1 LQHQRKPE
9 KKEHTMSLVIEKA
22 LNAVDEADAERDTA
36 LLAQD
41 EGKAVERKQ
50 DIAAKATAMTGT
62 TTVTDRL
69 KEQSKQRSRK
79 TPERAAKDAARKAA
93 RQPAKPKP
101 VKRSVRGAGN
111 GSGPVARITESWVG
125 KDRKEVAIKDH
136 VAHGEFVGIVKGRWT
151 RKAKDQL
158 IPMVTLILDKPQDKD
173 KPRHN
178 APAAE
183 CVHVK

>member
-1 LQHQRKPE
+1 
-9 KKEHTMSLVIEKA
+9 MSLVIEKA
-22 LNAVDEADAERDTA
+22 LNAVDEADAAERDAA

-41 EGKAVERKQ
+41 EGAAVERKQ
-50 DIAAKATAMTGT
+50 DIAAKATAMTGS

-69 KEQSKQRSRK
+69 KEQSEQRSRK
-79 TPERAAKDAARKAA
+79 TPERAAKEAK
-93 RQPAKPKP
+93 AKPAAAKAKP
-101 VKRSVRGAGN
+101 AAKPRGAGN

-125 KDRKEVAIKDH
+125 KDKKEVNIKDH
-136 VAHGEFVGIVKGRWT
+136 VAHGEFVGVVKGRWT
-151 RKAKDQL
+151 RKKGDAL